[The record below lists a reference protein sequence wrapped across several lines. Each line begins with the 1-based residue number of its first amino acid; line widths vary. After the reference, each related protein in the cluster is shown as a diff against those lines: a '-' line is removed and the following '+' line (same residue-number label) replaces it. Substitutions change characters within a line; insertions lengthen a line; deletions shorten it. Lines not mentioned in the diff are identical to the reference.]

1 MKCKYRNCNKEIE
14 GGRKDKLFCDRN
26 CKSCERKYIKRE
38 DNFRNNIILQ
48 EMEKV
53 KQYKEMIK
61 LLENN

>member
-1 MKCKYRNCNKEIE
+1 MKCMYRNCDKEIE

-26 CKSCERKYIKRE
+26 CKSCERKYKKRE
-38 DNFRNNIILQ
+38 DNFRNKIILK

-53 KQYKEMIK
+53 RQYKEIIK